1 MTTTNPLLTDW
12 NTPFELPPFSSLRTE
27 HFLPAAEIL
36 MAEHNREID
45 AIAADPAAPDFANT
59 LLAFQRSGKRLNRL
73 ELLFDN
79 LTLSA
84 TSPELQAVELELCP
98 RIAAHYSTIHLNA
111 DLFRRVDAV
120 HGARHTLGL
129 DPESL
134 RLVAR
139 IHTDFVLA
147 GARLAPE
154 TRARYGAIVEELAAL
169 MARFSQN
176 VLADEAGYV
185 LQLNDTDDLAGLPDF
200 LREATRAAAVE
211 RNLDGHVV
219 TLSRSLVSPFLTFS
233 ARRDLRQQA
242 YEAWLSRG
250 EHDGAHDNRPLIRQ
264 ILVLRQEQAR
274 LHGHASY
281 ADYVLTDTMARTPQ
295 AVDALLQRVWTAAK
309 RRAAAEEA
317 KLRELAAALGEPTDL
332 QPWDWRY
339 LAEKLRVRDYA
350 LDDAELKPYF
360 ALDAVRTALFDTARR
375 LFGVEMVER
384 RDLPT
389 YHPDARAYEVLRQG
403 KRIGIFLADD
413 FARPT
418 KQGGAWMSELRL
430 QSSFDGEVIPI
441 VLNNN
446 NFNRGEPTLL
456 SFDDVR
462 TMFHEFGHGLHGL
475 LSNVRYPRLAGA
487 NVLSDF
493 VELPSQIFENWAM
506 TRDVLQR
513 HMRHT
518 VTGEPLPDR
527 LIERIRAALHFNQ
540 GFENVEYVACA
551 LVDQA
556 IHQADPADLDPA
568 AFEVAQLTRI
578 GMPATIRMRH
588 RLPHF
593 GHLFSSDHYS
603 ARYYVYLWA
612 AVLEADGFEA
622 FVETGNVFDSATAE
636 RLYRHIYSVG
646 DSVEPGATYRAF
658 RGRDP
663 AIEALLR
670 ARGLAGAAA

>member
-1 MTTTNPLLTDW
+1 MTAMNPLLTDW
-12 NTPFELPPFSSLRTE
+12 TTPYELPPFGAIRAE
-27 HFLPAAEIL
+27 HFLPAAAVL
-36 MAEHNREID
+36 MNEHQREIA
-45 AIAADPAAPDFANT
+45 AIAADTAPPDFGNT
-59 LLAFQRSGKRLNRL
+59 LLAFERSGKRLQRL

-84 TSPELQAVELELCP
+84 TSPELQAVELELSP
-98 RIAAHYSTIHLNA
+98 RLAAHRSAIHLNA
-111 DLFRRVDAV
+111 DLFRRIDAIFV
-120 HGARHTLGL
+120 TRHALGL

-134 RLVAR
+134 RLVER
-139 IHTDFVLA
+139 IHTDFILA

-154 TRARYGAIVEELAAL
+154 ARARHGAIVEELAAL
-169 MARFSQN
+169 MARFAQN

-185 LQLNDTDDLAGLPDF
+185 LRLTGEDDLAGLPDF
-200 LREATRAAAVE
+200 LRDATRAAAAE
-211 RNLDGHVV
+211 RGLDGHVV
-219 TLSRSLVSPFLTFS
+219 TLSRSLVAPFLTFS
-233 ARRDLRQQA
+233 ARRDLREQA
-242 YEAWLSRG
+242 YAAWLSRG
-250 EHDGAHDNRPLIRQ
+250 EHAGDHDNRPLIRT
-264 ILVLRQEQAR
+264 ILALRREQAQ
-274 LHGHASY
+274 LHGHVSY
-281 ADYVLTDTMARTPQ
+281 ADYVLTDTMAGTPQ
-295 AVDALLQRVWTAAK
+295 AVDALLQRVWTAAR
-309 RRAAAEEA
+309 RRAATEEE
-317 KLRELAAALGEPTDL
+317 KLRELAASVGEPTDL

-339 LAEKLRVRDYA
+339 LAEKLRVRDHA

-360 ALDAVRTALFDTARR
+360 ALDAVRVALFDTARR
-375 LFGVEMVER
+375 LFDVEMVER
-384 RDLPT
+384 SDLPS
-389 YHPDARAYEVLRQG
+389 YHPDVRGYEVFRKG
-403 KRIGIFLADD
+403 KRIGLFLADD

-430 QSSFDGEVIPI
+430 QSGFDGEVIPI

-446 NFNRGEPTLL
+446 NFNRGDPTLL

-493 VELPSQIFENWAM
+493 VELPSQIFENWAL
-506 TRDVLQR
+506 TRDVLQQ

-540 GFENVEYVACA
+540 GFENVEYLACA

-556 IHQADPADLDPA
+556 IHQADPATLDPA
-568 AFEVAQLTRI
+568 EFEAAQLAEI

-593 GHLFSSDHYS
+593 GHLFSGDGYS

-612 AVLEADGFEA
+612 AVLEADGFAA
-622 FVETGNVFDSATAE
+622 FAETGNVFDPATAE
-636 RLYRHIYSVG
+636 RLYRHIFSVG
-646 DSVEPGATYRAF
+646 DSVEPGETYRAF

-663 AIEALLR
+663 AIGALLE
-670 ARGLAGAAA
+670 ARGLV